1 MDVHI
6 LPFDPPPSP
15 HPPSSTIRNFG
26 SKFLTHSPLP
36 CGRHICMLPRARDPT
51 LAPALYTAGVMGA
64 VLPPP
69 PATQCKTSK
78 NRCRPGECK
87 GSLSFETPNFDFAQ
101 SRGLH
106 QFSLLLFPYLHAKN
120 QRICRFRSRAKWK
133 SVHNQVPH

>member
-1 MDVHI
+1 M
-6 LPFDPPPSP
+6 
-15 HPPSSTIRNFG
+15 SSGQR
-26 SKFLTHSPLP
+26 SDLLCYKRSVLL
-36 CGRHICMLPRARDPT
+36 RARDPT

-101 SRGLH
+101 SLH
-106 QFSLLLFPYLHAKN
+106 TSFLYYYPLTFMQKISKFVGFFLELYG
-120 QRICRFRSRAKWK
+120 
-133 SVHNQVPH
+133 SVHFWAIFDPKLPRKPQF